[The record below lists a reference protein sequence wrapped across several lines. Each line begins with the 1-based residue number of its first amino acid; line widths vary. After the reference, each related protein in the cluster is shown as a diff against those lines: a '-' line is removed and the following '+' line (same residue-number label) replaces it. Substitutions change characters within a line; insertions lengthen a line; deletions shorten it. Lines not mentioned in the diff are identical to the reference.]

1 MEIIILVDNFIIKIY
16 LKKYLNIY
24 LNIQI
29 YIKRKMGNESSSD
42 SGGNDNNNESGGYSR
57 ADFLNEKQGSNDGP
71 YFDHGGRQL
80 DGNDY
85 SGPACLPGGD
95 RNDFARDAVF
105 DGRGNVAF
113 CGGNDNNNYDRNNGN
128 NGNDYSSMDYHDNAP
143 RPGSYDSTS
152 HPGSNDNTP
161 SISNEGLSIS
171 KKVSV
176 GVANVSIHKN
186 LVEHAINLKD
196 GIKGNASKNLAA
208 DVVGVVLGSVNEKYR
223 ARGDF
228 ETNIRTSIAGYALTG
243 APGSTVAGGALVGS
257 EVLETIAHSKV
268 LEDPHHQGHLE
279 KFHKDYN
286 EAKNNKDKAL
296 QIMASNTYM
305 FDCIKTSPYVM

>member
-1 MEIIILVDNFIIKIY
+1 
-16 LKKYLNIY
+16 
-24 LNIQI
+24 
-29 YIKRKMGNESSSD
+29 MGNESSTD
-42 SGGNDNNNESGGYSR
+42 SGGNDNSNDSGGCTR
-57 ADFLNEKQGSNDGP
+57 ADYLNEQKDTNNGP
-71 YFDHGGRQL
+71 YFDYDGRQL
-80 DGNDY
+80 DGNEY

-105 DGRGNVAF
+105 DGMGNVAF
-113 CGGNDNNNYDRNNGN
+113 CGGNNNYDRN

-143 RPGSYDSTS
+143 RPGSNNNEHSS
-152 HPGSNDNTP
+152 
-161 SISNEGLSIS
+161 SNEGPSIS

-186 LVEHAINLKD
+186 LLEHSINLKD

-208 DVVGVVLGSVNEKYR
+208 DVVGTVLGSVNEKYR
-223 ARGDF
+223 TRTDF

-305 FDCIKTSPYVM
+305 FDCIKTNPYIM